1 MQFFINNEH
10 KDLLVVEGNRCAL
23 NFLAGVIA
31 HIAYQGG
38 LDEVDGCGETLDD
51 IRDENVTGDKT
62 YRELI
67 ADGFYTEVSIDE
79 L

>member
-1 MQFFINNEH
+1 MQFFINTEH

-23 NFLAGVIA
+23 NFLVRDIA

-38 LDEVDGCGETLDD
+38 LDEVDSCGDTLDD
-51 IRDENVTGDKT
+51 IRDENETGNKT